1 MGGGG
6 GWESVTLRKE
16 VAMRKYRWQKTVLE
30 GSIVVGNFG
39 EVNDLNN
46 DAVRTVQSQKSA
58 KWIIAERKM

>member
-1 MGGGG
+1 M
-6 GWESVTLRKE
+6 TLRKE
-16 VAMRKYRWQKTVLE
+16 VAMRKYRGQKTVLE